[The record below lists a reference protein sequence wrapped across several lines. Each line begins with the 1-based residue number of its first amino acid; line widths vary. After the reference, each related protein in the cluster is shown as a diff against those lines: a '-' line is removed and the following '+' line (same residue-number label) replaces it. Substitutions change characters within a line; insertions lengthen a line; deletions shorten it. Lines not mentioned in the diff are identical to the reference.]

1 MRHGLALPLALLALL
16 LAPSHQQGTQ
26 RITTCPC
33 DQSVQQSFVYPPIG
47 GTGVI
52 SLAQDASGRPK
63 CMLFVP
69 GGPCAWDGGTC
80 IELGDC
86 FGRFTPPPPNFNV
99 TEGVTPGTVI
109 LRILSGLDPSVEP
122 NSQCVDFNKQL
133 GLLEPYACYGY
144 ENSACRRR

>member
-1 MRHGLALPLALLALL
+1 MRIATPLALLALL

-33 DQSVQQSFVYPPIG
+33 DQTVQQRFVYPPIG
-47 GTGVI
+47 GTGVV
-52 SLAQDASGRPK
+52 SLAQDASGRLR
-63 CMLFVP
+63 CLLLVP

-86 FGRFTPPPPNFNV
+86 FNRFAPAANFNV

-109 LRILSGLDPSVEP
+109 LRILSGLGPSVEP
-122 NSQCVDFNKQL
+122 NSQCVDFNKAL
-133 GLLEPYACYGY
+133 GLLEPYACYSY
-144 ENSACRRR
+144 ENSEFSQR